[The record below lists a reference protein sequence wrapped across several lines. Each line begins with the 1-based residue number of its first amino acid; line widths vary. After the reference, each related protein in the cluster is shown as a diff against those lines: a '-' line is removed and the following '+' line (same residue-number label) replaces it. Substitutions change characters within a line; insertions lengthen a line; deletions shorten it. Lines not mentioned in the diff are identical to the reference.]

1 MKRRSVQRAYEHIR
15 PDDKAR
21 ERMLQNILNSSEI
34 PPARKGKTVKV
45 RKVWRF
51 VLVAVLM
58 AMVVG
63 TVVIAEDLLRVPVK
77 ESAAF
82 VSNDGTIEFYLNIDD
97 EVIGE
102 AIPEV
107 RVVPHFFTGEEA
119 KHVATVLFGDA
130 QFYEDEPYEL
140 VQFSKGEIQEKL
152 DPEPRWG

>member
-1 MKRRSVQRAYEHIR
+1 MKRRSVQRAFENVR
-15 PDDKAR
+15 PDEEAR
-21 ERMLQNILNSSEI
+21 ERMLQNILDSSEI
-34 PPARKGKTVKV
+34 PSAGKGKTIKV

-51 VLVAVLM
+51 VLIAVLM
-58 AMVVG
+58 AMLVG

-77 ESAAF
+77 ENAAF
-82 VSNDGTIEFYLNIDD
+82 ISNDGTIELYLNIDD

-130 QFYEDEPYEL
+130 QFYEDEAFDL
-140 VQFSKGEIQEKL
+140 VTFSKGEIQENL
-152 DPEPRWG
+152 ERWRK